1 MEHKKYIHYGHK
13 HFDREMFQN
22 IRNIPIFTKPDGG
35 LWASAVD
42 AEYGWKR
49 WCEENNFRECN
60 MENSFTFTLSQNARV
75 ITILSVAGAKA
86 LPKQETELSAVE
98 WVFVDFEK
106 LAEQGWDAI
115 EVKISNDMRLYWAL
129 YGWDCDSILIMNP
142 DVVVE
147 VEE

>member
-1 MEHKKYIHYGHK
+1 MENKKYIHYGHK
-13 HFDREMFQN
+13 HFDREKFQS

-35 LWASAVD
+35 LWASPVD

-49 WCEENNFRECN
+49 WCKDENFRECN
-60 MENSFTFTLSQNARV
+60 KENSFTFTLSQNARV
-75 ITILSVAGAKA
+75 MTILSSKGAKA
-86 LPKQETELSAVE
+86 LPKQEVKLPFDD
-98 WVFVDFEK
+98 WVIVDFEK
-106 LAEQGWDAI
+106 LREQGYDAD
-115 EVKISNDMRLYWAL
+115 EVKISNDPALYWAL

>member
-1 MEHKKYIHYGHK
+1 M
-13 HFDREMFQN
+13 
-22 IRNIPIFTKPDGG
+22 
-35 LWASAVD
+35 
-42 AEYGWKR
+42 
-49 WCEENNFRECN
+49 
-60 MENSFTFTLSQNARV
+60 

-98 WVFVDFEK
+98 WVFIDFEK
-106 LAEQGWDAI
+106 LAEQGWDAV

-147 VEE
+147 V